1 MGKIFKYIGWAFL
14 GVLVFIAGTI
24 GVLFITGAFK
34 DETIYLESITFDEEN
49 LITEEDLNS
58 TTLSKINDVVVAN
71 DNFDVNINFTPAT
84 ATTRTLSLSII
95 KGHDAVSIPKTATA
109 GEPFTIEIL
118 KEKVVT
124 VGSLTYYI
132 IDNVLVDS
140 NQNAVTDRQYEIY
153 EEFGVI
159 KIDSNFFKIKEY
171 NIGGEVKI
179 QAVDSEGGTTWSE
192 FSFFVDSGITNINY
206 DFSTVPGELE
216 DGVLVFSEN
225 SLQFKLTTTPRD
237 AINPSTGEIYQNKFS
252 FKNILTESS
261 DENVIKITNTEKLES
276 RNSEGDLV
284 RSVRY
289 TFKTLKAGTTV
300 ITSKTLPTYQMYL
313 DYVEAD
319 TIFNNDIGQ
328 GFMAVTTFANKYL
341 DYILKCGEVYYDEE
355 TGEVS
360 TTGFEFY
367 KNHLVDGRFVINSE
381 AAYTE
386 LMQIMFITTS
396 QEITVENVEL
406 TNFVVNNRNL
416 ELPLFEDL
424 LYNGRELNR
433 QNLKDLFEIELESTS
448 TSISQEALSVRLD
461 QLRLFSIK
469 YGEIF
474 DSIDAIT
481 GDDLVKFE
489 QYNEFGE
496 LEVKTVY
503 SPIQGSDGVT
513 RYLTYKFNDSV
524 LKVQNPTDESNKVW
538 KITANKEQTEG
549 DGTGVMFVLQ
559 DEVSKET
566 YIQVATVNI
575 KVNNIIEFSL
585 NQNLI
590 KDMSINVSNNY
601 GEPNI
606 QYVDLRLSTIGQST
620 SLIKTFTENASYN
633 NIKLFVSESSAKING
648 FLKIRVKTKNGQLDG
663 EPMSYTLTQGDRTI
677 PVYEIDYTNDS
688 SGRICIEAL
697 NASVVYNTEEGN
709 ELNPI
714 DSFELNEVE
723 LYVAVVRTNVDGV
736 PIDAEGNFVDEKYA
750 TGEGTNWEYKN
761 VYDIIQIADETI
773 KFSINSYLQSLQFYT
788 ANDDATGG
796 FENRTTV
803 DGQIKLPTKMIVGQT
818 FTMFVTNASLDGDGY
833 LIGNENDRINLNTA
847 LFNFWFNNLRGQTK
861 NARFQSSN
869 PNAVTISETLSMV
882 NGLIK
887 ITVECLDA
895 TSSVDIY
902 VVVDEEGNT
911 ALEGCRANLALSFA
925 TVAQTDGGENDVFG
939 YYSAGASENLKISNG
954 QNITVKGYL
963 QGTNLLWQYF
973 EGGEGKGE
981 FKFGGS
987 AGNPSIDYNV
997 KLNLDNA
1004 YIGMEEK
1011 IVTSIKDNAIYE
1023 WTSYNEEYV
1032 TVSPIAGQ
1040 NGYNQIVSILKGTPE
1055 GVVVRVSCSIK
1066 LYEASNSSDIRYKG
1080 TQFVFDFYLTII
1092 QSEVSIEGYSTSS
1105 GVWQINDSPQS
1116 GQRIEGGDS
1125 FDILAEASAPDTV
1138 GGSEVTRRPIVA
1150 TIDNVDITNSLT
1162 FTIVTYDETNS
1173 NYPIYF
1179 MKGTQVVYSIS
1190 GVEGHSLRVYAKP
1203 SLTNV
1208 SCAIKIST
1216 YNADNTDFTYYIT
1229 VVANA
1234 TLEKN
1239 FEEGKNYLETSLGAN
1254 NKVLVYGNENA
1265 NGLNDYFK
1273 VSDELAGITLT
1284 YSIVDTT
1291 YARIEGNKII
1301 PTRVSPTKQYE
1312 TVRLN
1317 IGYNIIVG
1325 GETESYIYET
1335 ATIRVLPYY
1344 TSINL
1349 ATTSYDVQAGVEH
1362 NLFGT
1367 AATPQ
1372 TLFNIA
1378 ATGAEI
1384 DDLNDIL
1391 RVQIISPNFDDSA
1404 EVRRYINIFGEDN
1417 YNTIFVQQNGVLNGG
1432 EFNTNKALTT
1442 NESVRYKVY
1451 FKETNDR
1458 FVELTSDEQLVYINV
1473 LSTIT
1478 YSTLYDTKD
1487 NALPVEK
1494 TYSVTASAVGTP
1506 HIEINYSDT
1515 IVNVYGSSSKI
1526 TLTGGDNSDV
1536 FSQVIN
1542 NVVLKK
1548 YTNGA
1553 YDVYTGDRVELIVS
1567 ETFDSVDINYLNS
1580 VNEIEYYSI
1589 VFVSINGDTYNF
1601 HFKLEPNIT
1610 ISKFYPVYD
1619 SYENVIDGTQIN
1631 LESNYIKQNKRLEL
1645 SYNDVILDVSN
1656 IQSDVL
1662 NNTLKF
1668 SVSKTSLVGS
1678 TLITAEQ
1685 ALAFGDYIDIVVNGT
1700 SQIFTYEI
1708 IQGSV
1713 NAGLQGSVVTF
1724 DIKDTSQSNCIV
1736 KVTTFNGATTEYNF
1750 VVNNALSTYNVTI
1763 SNNSTIFAENE
1774 FSLSSYIEACKRK
1787 GDATNNFN
1795 ALRIIVKDFN
1805 GTTLK
1810 SKNADNT
1817 YSTINI
1823 YDQIGYSSTLK
1834 FDNVG
1839 VEKEVI
1845 FILYTLTSVDGVAP
1859 VQLIIKIKPNVAIS
1873 VNNTFVPAGVSL
1885 TIANATT
1892 SPLTIKNGVGDAVD
1906 GVITYSLVDVVT
1918 GVTLS
1923 GNTISST
1930 DINENRVAVVEVKIT
1945 FANGEVYIENREIT
1959 FVPNIRLTFDYAPSN
1974 TKTVVAA
1981 PLTKTAEGSISNRKD
1996 MYLWDEKANSST
2008 YPITITDLYGNSIL
2022 GTSTDPVVSFEVAS
2036 DEHDLIYSLN
2046 SKTGALIYQSTNE
2059 ETAIVKIN
2067 VHITWASG
2075 VVYTQA
2081 YNITFKRNI
2090 ATEAGITVRYTTTT
2104 GGSSTKDK
2112 PALSI
2117 YGGSTVSYSSF
2128 LTTDSNFIAQE
2139 YNNAQNM
2146 SVKNAVSIKVY
2157 DSNGNETIG
2166 YIKLKEEE
2174 TDFYKV
2180 TATGI
2185 EFKAVSQTQM
2195 IEIPY
2200 YINVRNTTNGVSSS
2214 VTECFAPANNGTIK
2228 IELLSVISAVAT
2240 SYNDKENNPY
2250 PVIVK
2255 ANGQNVVNLYE
2266 LLNNVVLVGDV
2277 TFDSALATT
2286 KVLLSKNAVAELFTM
2301 VEDNNYARLTGQ
2313 TIVFNL
2319 DNSVLKTLELKFTVE
2334 GISEPIVA
2342 YAKLGSNASL
2352 QTVDTVKTFTYDDS
2366 VYYVVG
2372 TDIYD
2377 YKADIVGDVN
2387 GEAVTINGISIDIEG
2402 NYDVYTLLNPVDLTF
2417 ADGTKVLGIY
2427 KSDVGTIDLS
2437 TLVYYV
2443 AENKFIEVD
2452 TSKYYIV
2459 KSATNVYKLLN
2470 EDGTEF
2476 TGTYNTITADS
2487 TEVVIVN
2494 GDTET
2499 SYEIQTEEYNIS
2511 KAGLV
2516 YGNPTIGEN
2525 DKYIQNGNLFTF
2537 IPYYSTNVGMDK
2549 QEFMIDVSSNNNNTT
2564 SIAFYVFP
2572 VETSWTITYDGEE
2585 YDFDTGIVAETPAAG
2600 SVREIEIEAVYG
2612 TSTGSMTSTNVKYSL
2627 PDYSEN
2633 VSIVDNILYID
2644 YSTFSQEI
2652 NITINFQ
2659 TTFNGGPAIT
2669 SNTLTIHP
2677 LIAFSTTN
2685 RSVDVDPENTLEV
2698 VIKDDGTNNGLI
2710 SYVGGDITAFE
2721 LSNSDDSKYVTISS
2735 DIVTVSDELYLLEN
2749 KEVTFNVT
2757 YQKEINSQI
2766 CTFNSSVALT
2776 LKQNTTLVNLFESK
2790 QLEIDRDADFTTINE
2805 SNPISVQSID
2815 GVPYDGLTL
2824 SVELISGVC
2833 GPNDF
2838 ATLEVEAS
2846 IVDGVI
2852 SITYGNISNVRPE
2865 TVFAK
2870 IRIKVSN
2877 GAEVIYTSGEISI
2890 DLVSSL

>member
-14 GVLVFIAGTI
+14 GILVFIAGTI

-34 DETIYLESITFDEEN
+34 DETIYLESINFDEEN

-71 DNFDVNINFTPAT
+71 DNFEVNINFSPAT
-84 ATTRTLSLSII
+84 ATTRNLSLSVI

-132 IDNVLVDS
+132 VDNVLVDT
-140 NQNAVTDRQYEIY
+140 NQTPVDREYEIY
-153 EEFGVI
+153 EELGVI
-159 KIDSNFFKIKEY
+159 KIDSNFYKIKEY

-192 FSFFVDSGITNINY
+192 FSFFVDSGITDINY

-225 SLQFKLTTTPRD
+225 SLQFKLTTTPTD

-252 FKNILTESS
+252 FKNIVTESS
-261 DENVIKITNTEKLES
+261 DESVIKITNTEKLES
-276 RNSEGDLV
+276 RNSAGDLV

-289 TFKTLKAGTTV
+289 TFKTLKSGTTV

-319 TIFNNDIGQ
+319 TVFNNDIGQ

-341 DYILKCGEVYYDEE
+341 DYILKCGEIFYDEE

-360 TTGFEFY
+360 TTGSRFFN
-367 KNHLVDGRFVINSE
+367 NHIVDKRFVINSE

-386 LMQIMFITTS
+386 LMDIMFITTS
-396 QEITVENVEL
+396 KEITVENVEL

-424 LYNGRELNR
+424 LYNGKELNR

-448 TSISQEALSVRLD
+448 SSISQDALSVRLD

-474 DSIDAIT
+474 DSIEAIT
-481 GDDLVKFE
+481 GDDLVEFE

-503 SPIQGSDGVT
+503 SPIQGSDGIT

-524 LKVQNPTDESNKVW
+524 LGVQNPTDESNKVW

-566 YIQVATVNI
+566 YIQVSTVNI

-585 NQNLI
+585 NQNLVR
-590 KDMSINVSNNY
+590 DMSINESNNY

-606 QYVDLRLSTIGQST
+606 QYVDLRLSTIGQAT

-648 FLKIRVKTKNGQLDG
+648 FLKIRVKTKNGQPDG
-663 EPMSYTLTQGDRTI
+663 EPMSYTLVQGDKTI
-677 PVYEIDYTNDS
+677 QAYEINYTNDS

-709 ELNPI
+709 DLNPI

-750 TGEGTNWEYKN
+750 TGEGTNWEYRN
-761 VYDIIQIADETI
+761 VYDVIQIADETI

-788 ANDDATGG
+788 ANEDATGG

-869 PNAVTISETLSMV
+869 PNAVTISETLTMV

-911 ALEGCRANLALSFA
+911 VLEGCRANLALSFA
-925 TVAQTDGGENDVFG
+925 TVASDDDGENEVFG
-939 YYSAGASENLKISNG
+939 YYSAGASENLRISNG

-973 EGGEGKGE
+973 ESGEGKGE

-987 AGNPSIDYNV
+987 NENHSIDYNID
-997 KLNLDNA
+997 LNLDPA
-1004 YIGMEEK
+1004 YMAMGDK
-1011 IVTSIKDNAIYE
+1011 IVTSVKDNAIYE

-1040 NGYNQIVSILKGTPE
+1040 NGYNQIVSILKGTPD
-1055 GVVVRVSCSIK
+1055 GVVVRVSCAIK

-1116 GQRIEGGDS
+1116 GQRIMGGSS
-1125 FDILAEASAPDTV
+1125 FNILAEASAPDTV
-1138 GGSEVTRRPIVA
+1138 GGSDVTRRPLVA

-1179 MKGTQVVYSIS
+1179 KKGTQILYSIS
-1190 GVEGHSLRVYAKP
+1190 GVEGHSLEVYAKP
-1203 SLTNV
+1203 SLTNI

-1229 VVANA
+1229 VTANA

-1239 FEEGKNYLETSLGAN
+1239 FEEGKNYLETSLGAD

-1265 NGLNDYFK
+1265 NSLGNYFGIAEA
-1273 VSDELAGITLT
+1273 DTGITLT

-1291 YARIEGNKII
+1291 YARIEDNKII

-1317 IGYNIIVG
+1317 IGYTIEVG
-1325 GETESYIYET
+1325 DQTESYIYET

-1344 TSINL
+1344 TSISL
-1349 ATTSYDVQAGVEH
+1349 TTTSYDVSAGVAH

-1367 AATPQ
+1367 EGTPQ
-1372 TLFNIA
+1372 TLFNIVA
-1378 ATGAEI
+1378 SDAEI

-1391 RVQIISPNFDDSA
+1391 RIQIISPNFDDSA

-1417 YNTIFVQQNGVLNGG
+1417 YNTIFVQQNGILNGG
-1432 EFNTNKALTT
+1432 ELNTNQALTT

-1487 NALPVEK
+1487 NALAIEK
-1494 TYSVTASAVGTP
+1494 SYSVTASAVGTP
-1506 HIEINYSDT
+1506 HIEITYSDT
-1515 IVNVYGSSSKI
+1515 IVNVYGTSPKI

-1548 YTNGA
+1548 YTNGT
-1553 YDVYTGDRVELIVS
+1553 YNIYTGDRVELIVS
-1567 ETFDSVDINYLNS
+1567 DTFDSVDISYLNS
-1580 VNEIEYYSI
+1580 VNETEYYSI

-1601 HFKLEPNIT
+1601 YFKLEPNIT

-1619 SYENVIDGTQIN
+1619 SYENVIDGTQID
-1631 LESNYIKQNKRLEL
+1631 LESNYIKQNNRLEL
-1645 SYNDVILDVSN
+1645 SYNDVILDVTN
-1656 IQSDVL
+1656 VESDVL

-1668 SVSKTSLVGS
+1668 SVSKSSLLNS
-1678 TLITAEQ
+1678 TLITTEQ
-1685 ALAFGDYIDIVVNGT
+1685 ALVFGDNIDIVVNGT

-1708 IQGSV
+1708 VEGSV

-1736 KVTTFNGATTEYNF
+1736 KITAFNGATTEYNF
-1750 VVNNALSTYNVTI
+1750 AVNNSLSTYNVSVT
-1763 SNNSTIFAENE
+1763 NNVSVYAEHE

-1810 SKNADNT
+1810 LKNEGNV
-1817 YSTINI
+1817 YNTINI
-1823 YDQIGYSSTLK
+1823 YDQIDYSSTLK

-1839 VEKEVI
+1839 VEKEVM
-1845 FILYTLTSVDGVAP
+1845 FILYTLTSVEGVAP
-1859 VQLIIKIKPNVAIS
+1859 VQLIVKIKPDV
-1873 VNNTFVPAGVSL
+1873 VVGVKNTFVPAGVSL
-1885 TIANATT
+1885 TMANADT
-1892 SPLTIKNGVGDAVD
+1892 SPLTIKNGSEEEVN
-1906 GVITYSLVDVVT
+1906 GVITYSLVEAVT

-1930 DINENRVAVVEVKIT
+1930 NINENRVALVEIKVT
-1945 FANGEVYIENREIT
+1945 FANGEVYTENREIT

-1981 PLTKTAEGSISNRKD
+1981 PLTKTADGAISNRKD
-1996 MYLWDEKANSST
+1996 MYLWDEKTNSST
-2008 YPITITDLYGNSIL
+2008 YPITITDLYNNSIL

-2059 ETAIVKIN
+2059 ESAIVKIN

-2081 YNITFKRNI
+2081 YNITFKRNV
-2090 ATEAGITVRYTTTT
+2090 ATDAGVTVRYTTTT

-2112 PALSI
+2112 PSLAI
-2117 YGGSTVSYSSF
+2117 YGGSTVNYSSF
-2128 LTTDSNFIAQE
+2128 LTTDSYFIMQK
-2139 YNNAQNM
+2139 YNNAQNI
-2146 SVKNAVSIKVY
+2146 SIENAVSIKVY
-2157 DSNGNETIG
+2157 DANGNETIG

-2185 EFKAVSQTQM
+2185 EFKAVSQTQI

-2200 YINVRNTTNGVSSS
+2200 YINVRNTTNGVSSN

-2266 LLNNVVLVGDV
+2266 LLNNVVLVSEV
-2277 TFDSALATT
+2277 TFNPALSST
-2286 KVLLSKNAVAELFTM
+2286 KVLLSKSSVAELFTM
-2301 VEDNNYARLTGQ
+2301 VETNNYARLIGQ

-2319 DNSVLKTLELKFTVE
+2319 DSSVLKTLELKFTVE
-2334 GISEPIVA
+2334 GVSEPVVA

-2352 QTVDTVKTFTYDDS
+2352 QTVDSLKTFTYDDN
-2366 VYYVVG
+2366 VYYVNGVA
-2372 TDIYD
+2372 IYD
-2377 YKADIVGDVN
+2377 YKGDIVGEVD
-2387 GEAVTINGISIDIEG
+2387 GEGVTINGIAVDIEG

-2427 KSDVGTIDLS
+2427 KSDIGTIDLS
-2437 TLVYYV
+2437 SLVSYV
-2443 AENKFIEVD
+2443 AENRFIEID
-2452 TSKYYIV
+2452 TSKYYII

-2476 TGTYNTITADS
+2476 EGTYNTITADS

-2499 SYEIQTEEYNIS
+2499 TYTIQTEEYTIS
-2511 KAGLV
+2511 KEGLV
-2516 YGNPTIGEN
+2516 YGNPTVGEN
-2525 DKYIQNGNLFTF
+2525 DKYIQNENLFTF

-2549 QEFMIDVSSNNNNTT
+2549 QEFMIDVSSNNNNST

-2572 VETSWTITYDGEE
+2572 VETAWTITYDGEE
-2585 YDFDTGIVAETPAAG
+2585 YDSDTGIVAETPASG

-2612 TSTGSMTSTNVKYSL
+2612 TSTGSMTSTDVKYSIT
-2627 PDYSEN
+2627 DYSEN

-2659 TTFNGGPAIT
+2659 TTFNGAPAIT
-2669 SNTLTIHP
+2669 SNSLTIHP
-2677 LIAFSTTN
+2677 LIAFSTTS
-2685 RSVDVDPENTLEV
+2685 RSVDVEPENTLDV
-2698 VIKDDGTNNGLI
+2698 AIKDNGSNNGLL
-2710 SYVGGDITAFE
+2710 SYNEGTLTSFE
-2721 LSNSDDSKYVTISS
+2721 FANSEDANYVTISS
-2735 DIVTVSDELYLLEN
+2735 DKVTVSDELYLLEN
-2749 KEVTFNVT
+2749 KEITFSVT
-2757 YQKEINSQI
+2757 YQKEINSQV
-2766 CTFNSSVALT
+2766 CVFNSSVVLT
-2776 LKQNTTLVNLFESK
+2776 LKQNTELVNLFESK
-2790 QLEIDRDADFTTINE
+2790 QLEIDTDADFTTINAAE
-2805 SNPISVQSID
+2805 PISVQSID
-2815 GVPYDGLTL
+2815 GEEYDALTL

-2846 IVDGVI
+2846 ITDGVI
-2852 SITYGNISNVRPE
+2852 SITYGNISDVRPE

-2877 GAEVIYTSGEISI
+2877 GADVIYTSGEISI